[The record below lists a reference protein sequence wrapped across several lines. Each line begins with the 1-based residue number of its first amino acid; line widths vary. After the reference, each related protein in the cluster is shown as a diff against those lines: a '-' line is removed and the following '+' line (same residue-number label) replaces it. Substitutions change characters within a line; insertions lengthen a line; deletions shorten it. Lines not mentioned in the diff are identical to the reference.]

1 MLLTARHKLQV
12 DAEPTG
18 SGWEDRLKE
27 ELACLLHC
35 VKQNKAED
43 LDWFTITPSTDGIH
57 WSGKC
62 WYMHE
67 LLRYEFDF
75 EFDLPA
81 AYPTTAP
88 DIKIPSLEGKT
99 AKMYRG
105 GAICLTV
112 HFKPLW
118 TKNAPRFGVAHALCL
133 GLAPWLAA
141 EVPHLAALG
150 AAVPAR

>member
-1 MLLTARHKLQV
+1 MRYITNNK
-12 DAEPTG
+12 
-18 SGWEDRLKE
+18 ED
-27 ELACLLHC
+27 
-35 VKQNKAED
+35 D
-43 LDWFTITPSTDGIH
+43 MDWFTITPSRDGVV
-57 WSGKC
+57 WTGRC

-67 LLRYEFDF
+67 LLKYEFEF

-81 AYPTTAP
+81 AYPATAP
-88 DIKIPSLEGKT
+88 EIKIPSLQGKT

-118 TKNAPRFGVAHALCL
+118 AKNSPHFGVAHALCL

-141 EVPHLAALG
+141 EIPHLVAAG
-150 AAVPAR
+150 AIAPKS